1 MSVVVVGLNHRTV
14 PLDLLERM
22 TVPESRLPK
31 ALADLTSREHITE
44 AVVLSTCNRIEV
56 YVFAEKFHGAYQD
69 IRNFF
74 AEASHLPPEEFSD
87 HLTGLYDA
95 DAARHLFAVASG
107 LDSAV
112 LGEHEI
118 LGQVR
123 TAWQTAADEGAVG
136 PLAEHEAK
144 RADED
149 RLASAG
155 LAGDRV
161 VARAKLDGQVVD
173 EGEVFDSEIGQHAP
187 DAGECGNRSRRR
199 QNKTQ

>member
-14 PLDLLERM
+14 PLELLERM
-22 TVPESRLPK
+22 TVQSSRVPK
-31 ALADLTSREHITE
+31 ALADLVSREHITE
-44 AVVLSTCNRIEV
+44 AVLLSTCNRIEV
-56 YVFAEKFHGAYQD
+56 YAFAEKFHGGYQD

-123 TAWQTAADEGAVG
+123 
-136 PLAEHEAK
+136 
-144 RADED
+144 R
-149 RLASAG
+149 
-155 LAGDRV
+155 
-161 VARAKLDGQVVD
+161 
-173 EGEVFDSEIGQHAP
+173 
-187 DAGECGNRSRRR
+187 
-199 QNKTQ
+199 